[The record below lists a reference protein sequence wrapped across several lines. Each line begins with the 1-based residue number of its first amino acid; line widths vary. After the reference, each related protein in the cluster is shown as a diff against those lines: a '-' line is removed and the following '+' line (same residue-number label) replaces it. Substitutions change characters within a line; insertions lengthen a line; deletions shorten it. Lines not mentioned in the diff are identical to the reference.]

1 MARELNR
8 ELFANR
14 MGADAQ
20 GTNQNPAQGQNAP
33 QTHYAKAEDIRQ
45 LYLHVESVS
54 KRLKEFETALTQIRT
69 KQDSGS
75 EQSKMRFERVQGHFQ
90 RQTEMVQTSFSDIHQ
105 KIAQVVSRLN
115 ERRLSENV
123 VKEMV
128 DRHSQAVQAFEVRL
142 QQVQKVISEQ
152 EMQLMN
158 ARSELRE
165 ALQELAKL
173 KRL

>member
-8 ELFANR
+8 ELFGSR
-14 MGADAQ
+14 MGAEAEAAHPAAQ
-20 GTNQNPAQGQNAP
+20 NQSAQP
-33 QTHYAKAEDIRQ
+33 HYAKAEDIRT

-54 KRLKEFETALTQIRT
+54 KRLKEFETYVEQMRT
-69 KQDSGS
+69 KVDSVT

-90 RQTEMVQTSFSDIHQ
+90 RQTEMVQTSFGDIHT

-152 EMQLMN
+152 ELQLMN
-158 ARSELRE
+158 ARSELKG

>member
-8 ELFANR
+8 ELFASRLQSEND
-14 MGADAQ
+14 GTQAQ
-20 GTNQNPAQGQNAP
+20 SGSAQVSTANF
-33 QTHYAKAEDIRQ
+33 AKADDIRQ
-45 LYLHVESVS
+45 LYLHMESIS
-54 KRLKEFETALTQIRT
+54 KRLKEFETRVEQITT
-69 KQDSGS
+69 KYENGADQNK
-75 EQSKMRFERVQGHFQ
+75 QRFERVQGHFS
-90 RQTEMVQTSFSDIHQ
+90 RQTEMIQASFSDIHT

-128 DRHSQAVQAFEVRL
+128 DRHSQAVQTFEVRL

-152 EMQLMN
+152 ELQLMN
-158 ARSELRE
+158 ARSELKS
-165 ALQELAKL
+165 ALQELEKL